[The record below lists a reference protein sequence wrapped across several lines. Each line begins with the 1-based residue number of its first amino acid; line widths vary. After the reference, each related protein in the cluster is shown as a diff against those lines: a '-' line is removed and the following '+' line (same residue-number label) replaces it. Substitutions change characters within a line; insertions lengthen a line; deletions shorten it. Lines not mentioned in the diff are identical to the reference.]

1 MKAITR
7 SALAV
12 IIVAIIIIAGLA
24 VYFASTQHG
33 GTTTQTTTA
42 QTPQTTTTQKPTTT
56 QAPTTTT
63 QTATVKKVN
72 VAVVF
77 DVGGRGDL
85 SFNDMA
91 YLGAMR
97 AEKELGAH
105 IEFITPRSTADM
117 QPLLERLSKSGKYD
131 LIVLIGFLWTDP
143 LNKTADKF
151 PNQKY
156 ALIDSTTGVVRK
168 NEVDILFRE
177 QECAALVGIL
187 ASAMALKLGGNTVAA
202 LAGMDIPPL
211 WKFHI
216 GYLFGVKYF
225 EKETGKKINFL
236 WQYTGTF
243 TDTQK
248 GYTVGMQLI
257 QQGARVIYG
266 LAGLTH
272 LGMFNAVKDWDKQHP
287 NHLVLAI
294 GQDASQEWIDP
305 YHIPISGAKRV
316 DVAVFTAIKMVATGN
331 WKPGIITLG
340 LKEGGV
346 GIWDLE
352 GVRYFAELAYKA
364 HKTSLTPDEIVK
376 IVNETRHKYIPA
388 YAWQLVDKLKQMIIS
403 GQIVFKTPTTHE
415 EYQKIIQELQ
425 NGNLDAALAKG
436 HI

>member
-1 MKAITR
+1 MKAIAR
-7 SALAV
+7 SALA
-12 IIVAIIIIAGLA
+12 IIVVAIIIIAGLA
-24 VYFASTQHG
+24 IYFASTQQR
-33 GTTTQTTTA
+33 GTT
-42 QTPQTTTTQKPTTT
+42 
-56 QAPTTTT
+56 PTTTT
-63 QTATVKKVN
+63 PSPTTTATQTTATTTTTTTAAVKKVN

-91 YLGAMR
+91 YLGAVR

-117 QPLLERLSKSGKYD
+117 QPLLEQLSKSGKYD

-287 NHLVLAI
+287 DHIVLAI

-316 DVAVFTAIKMVATGN
+316 DVAVFTAIKMVATDN
-331 WKPGIITLG
+331 WKPGIVTLG

-346 GIWDLE
+346 GIWDLN
-352 GVRYFAELAYKA
+352 GVRYFAELAYKE

-376 IVNETRHKYIPA
+376 IVNETRHKYIPE

-403 GQIVFKTPTTHE
+403 GQIAFKTPTTHD

-425 NGNLDAALAKG
+425 NGNLDAALEKG

>member
-1 MKAITR
+1 MKAIAR

-12 IIVAIIIIAGLA
+12 IVVAIIIIAGLA
-24 VYFASTQHG
+24 IYFASTQQR
-33 GTTTQTTTA
+33 GTTPTTTTPSPTTTATQTTT
-42 QTPQTTTTQKPTTT
+42 TTTTTTT
-56 QAPTTTT
+56 A
-63 QTATVKKVN
+63 AVKKVN

-91 YLGAMR
+91 YLGAVR

-117 QPLLERLSKSGKYD
+117 QPLLEQLSKSGKYD

-287 NHLVLAI
+287 DHIVLAI

-331 WKPGIITLG
+331 WKPGIVTLG

-346 GIWDLE
+346 GIWDLN
-352 GVRYFAELAYKA
+352 GVRYFAELAYKE

-376 IVNETRHKYIPA
+376 IVNETRHKYIPE

-403 GQIVFKTPTTHE
+403 GQIAFKTPTTHD

-425 NGNLDAALAKG
+425 NGNLDAALEKG

>member
-1 MKAITR
+1 MKAIAR

-12 IIVAIIIIAGLA
+12 IVVAIIIIAGLA
-24 VYFASTQHG
+24 IYFASTQQR
-33 GTTTQTTTA
+33 GTTPTTTTPSPTTTATQTTT
-42 QTPQTTTTQKPTTT
+42 TTTTTTT
-56 QAPTTTT
+56 A
-63 QTATVKKVN
+63 AVKKVN

-91 YLGAMR
+91 YLGAVR

-117 QPLLERLSKSGKYD
+117 QPLLEQLSKSGKYD

-287 NHLVLAI
+287 DHIVLAI

-331 WKPGIITLG
+331 WKPGIVTLG

-346 GIWDLE
+346 GIWDLN
-352 GVRYFAELAYKA
+352 GVRYFAELAYKE

-376 IVNETRHKYIPA
+376 IVNETRHKYIPD

-403 GQIVFKTPTTHE
+403 GQIVFKTPTTHD

>member
-1 MKAITR
+1 MKAIAR
-7 SALAV
+7 SALA
-12 IIVAIIIIAGLA
+12 IIVVAIIIIAGLA
-24 VYFASTQHG
+24 IYFASTQQG
-33 GTTTQTTTA
+33 GTT
-42 QTPQTTTTQKPTTT
+42 
-56 QAPTTTT
+56 PTTTT
-63 QTATVKKVN
+63 QSPTTTATQTTTTTTTTTTAAVKKVN

-91 YLGAMR
+91 YLGAVR

-117 QPLLERLSKSGKYD
+117 QPLLEQLSKSGKYD

-287 NHLVLAI
+287 DHIVLAI

-331 WKPGIITLG
+331 WKPGIVTLG

-346 GIWDLE
+346 GIWDLN
-352 GVRYFAELAYKA
+352 GVRYFAELAYKE

-376 IVNETRHKYIPA
+376 IVNETRHKYIPE

-403 GQIVFKTPTTHE
+403 GQIAFKTPTTHD